1 MTTGEFSS
9 AEDGVIRG
17 SCAEILIDDA
27 DGSLHDYLSTA
38 SGPEVL
44 YKTSPGDLSEPI
56 SFASLEFYK
65 NNADN
70 LTLFANVSFN
80 AKAVADQEL
89 TSWQNFIGGKLAD
102 DLRDSSK
109 IYRVPHQEHDFYVVL
124 DTMYAAHI
132 QFGSD
137 AHECFITIK
146 TELLDN
152 LFGESAGKHRDIA
165 PEEPQPL
172 NHVELT
178 RRFAH
183 LWSMA
188 LDDVSDE
195 FGPVIPSD
203 HDRPRIV
210 ISSPLPK
217 TEQKTAGKE
226 VELYTQRDI
235 PAIEMGRSRDDGF
248 DLIGGLTQAKE
259 KLRDIAAAF
268 ADPIAAHMYQVP
280 TRHFLL
286 HGPPG
291 TGKSSLV
298 YAFGNEIGAKVVT
311 LKSTDIVSKWVGVS
325 GRNVRNSLQNLMR
338 KPKDQLFVAFF
349 EEFEALAF
357 AGRGGT
363 QERVDIKKQLN
374 ILIDEISR
382 NHRNVIIASATNA
395 DIADLEPSLVR
406 SGRIEPIGAPNPNEE
421 ERCDVW
427 AAILTESIRSF
438 GGMRDVDTMDNEG
451 RMRAVFVPYDE
462 DIDVPELAR
471 LTPGYNGADFKA
483 MLENARIKKFR
494 HYVKTKEM
502 TLVSQ
507 FDLELEIR
515 NFGR

>member
-9 AEDGVIRG
+9 AEDGIIRG

-27 DGSLHDYLSTA
+27 DGSLRDYLLAS

-44 YKTSPGDLSEPI
+44 YRTISGDLSEPV

-65 NNADN
+65 NDADDI
-70 LTLFANVSFN
+70 TLFANVSFS
-80 AKAVADQEL
+80 AKSVVDQEL
-89 TSWQNFIGGKLAD
+89 TSWQSFI
-102 DLRDSSK
+102 SSK
-109 IYRVPHQEHDFYVVL
+109 MASDLSYTAEIHRVPHQEHDFYVAL
-124 DTMYAAHI
+124 DHVYAAHV

-137 AHECFITIK
+137 THECFITIK
-146 TELLDN
+146 TERLDN
-152 LFGESAGKHRDIA
+152 LFDDAKGKHGDDVSDE
-165 PEEPQPL
+165 PEM
-172 NHVELT
+172 VDTVKLT
-178 RRFAH
+178 RRFAQ

-188 LDDVSDE
+188 LDDVTEE
-195 FGPVIPSD
+195 FGQVIP
-203 HDRPRIV
+203 HDYKRPRIV
-210 ISSPLPK
+210 ISSPKSKSEPK
-217 TEQKTAGKE
+217 VPGKE
-226 VELYTQRDI
+226 LELHHNGDI
-235 PAIEMGRSRDDGF
+235 PVIEMGRSRDDGF
-248 DLIGGLTQAKE
+248 NLIGGLTHAKE
-259 KLRDIAAAF
+259 KLCDIADAF

-286 HGPPG
+286 YGPPG

-298 YAFGNEIGAKVVT
+298 YAFGNEIGAEVIT
-311 LKSTDIVSKWVGVS
+311 LKSTDIVSKWVGAS

-349 EEFEALAF
+349 EEFDALAF

-363 QERVDIKKQLN
+363 QERSDVKKQLN
-374 ILIDEISR
+374 SMIDEISK
-382 NHRNVIIASATNA
+382 NHRNIIIAGATNA

-421 ERCDVW
+421 ERSDVW

-438 GGMRDVDTMDNEG
+438 GGMRDVDTIDNEG

-471 LTPGYNGADFKA
+471 LTPEYNGADFKA

-494 HYVKTKEM
+494 HYVRTKEM

-507 FDLELEIR
+507 SDLELEIR
-515 NFGR
+515 TFGR